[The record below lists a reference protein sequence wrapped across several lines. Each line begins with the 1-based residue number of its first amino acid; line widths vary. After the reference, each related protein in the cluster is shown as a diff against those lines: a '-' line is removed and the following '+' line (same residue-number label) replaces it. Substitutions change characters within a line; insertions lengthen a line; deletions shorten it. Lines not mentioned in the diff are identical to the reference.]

1 MFSTRPDT
9 LYGATFLV
17 VAPDS
22 DLAAELAAG
31 ASAEV
36 RMRFQDYLD
45 SVRAESDIDRQ
56 STERPKTGVFLD
68 RYAINPVNGERLP
81 IWAADYVLAD
91 YGHGAV
97 MAVPAHDQRD
107 LDFARAFDLP
117 VRVVVDTNAPVTGAI
132 PVIELDEQRRSDPA
146 GRPRRSST
154 RPRPA
159 SPSPAKGA

>member
-1 MFSTRPDT
+1 MQKPTEIERQDT
-9 LYGATFLV
+9 
-17 VAPDS
+17 
-22 DLAAELAAG
+22 
-31 ASAEV
+31 
-36 RMRFQDYLD
+36 
-45 SVRAESDIDRQ
+45 DR
-56 STERPKTGVFLD
+56 EKTGIFLE

-132 PVIELDEQRRSDPA
+132 PVIHRPETGEPICPTTCRR
-146 GRPRRSST
+146 ST

-159 SPSPAKGA
+159 SR